1 MAGHTGNG
9 ALSRPGAIDL
19 NFTGSRP
26 THRAGKHAPWRG
38 CAVVVIAL
46 AASLSAACRPVAV
59 VNALSPSAH
68 YERFADKAY
77 GGAPRQQLDLYRPV
91 AEAPDAPVVIFFYG
105 NGWREAS
112 RADFEFVASSLTQ
125 AGIVV
130 IIPDY
135 RAYPEV
141 AFPAFVEDGAA
152 AVAWAARNIDGL
164 AEGARPL
171 FLMGHSA
178 GAQIAALLALD
189 ARYLGRLDTPAP
201 PIAGFIGL
209 SGPYDFLPLEPGY
222 LEDVFPEDTRAAS
235 QPIAFV
241 SARAPRSLLIH
252 GTSDRRVLP
261 EHSERLAAALE
272 AEGVPVTLKFYDG
285 TGHARVVA
293 ALAPPLQ
300 FIAGTMADCI
310 AFIDAE

>member
-1 MAGHTGNG
+1 MTGQG
-9 ALSRPGAIDL
+9 GKRAL
-19 NFTGSRP
+19 
-26 THRAGKHAPWRG
+26 WRG
-38 CAVVVIAL
+38 CVTVVIA
-46 AASLSAACRPVAV
+46 AAAALSAACRPVAV

-68 YERFADKAY
+68 YERFADIAY

-91 AEAPDAPVVIFFYG
+91 AEAPDAPLVIFFYG

-112 RADFEFVASSLTQ
+112 KSDFEFVASALTQ
-125 AGIVV
+125 AGFVV
-130 IIPDY
+130 IVPDY

-141 AFPAFVEDGAA
+141 TFPAFVEDGAG
-152 AVAWAARNIDGL
+152 AVMWAAHNIDGL
-164 AEGARPL
+164 ADDTRPL

-178 GAQIAALLALD
+178 GAQIAALLAFD
-189 ARYLGRLDTPAP
+189 EKYLAGPDGSAP
-201 PIAGFIGL
+201 PIAGFLGL
-209 SGPYDFLPLEPGY
+209 AGPYDFLPLDPGY
-222 LEDVFPEDTRAAS
+222 MEEVFPEDSRPQS

-272 AEGVPVTLKFYDG
+272 SAGVPVTSKFYDG
-285 TGHARVVA
+285 AGHARVVA

-300 FIAGTMADCI
+300 FIADTMADSI
-310 AFIDAE
+310 AFIEAE

>member
-1 MAGHTGNG
+1 MSCSNDDLPDRGARWGVAVAFAAALVAG
-9 ALSRPGAIDL
+9 
-19 NFTGSRP
+19 
-26 THRAGKHAPWRG
+26 
-38 CAVVVIAL
+38 
-46 AASLSAACRPVAV
+46 CRPVTV

-68 YERFADKAY
+68 YVRLADSAY
-77 GGAPRQQLDLYRPV
+77 GGEPRQRLDLYSPV
-91 AEAPDAPVVIFFYG
+91 NEAPDAPVVVFFYG

-112 RADFEFVASSLTQ
+112 KADFEFVASSLTR

-130 IIPDY
+130 VVPDY
-135 RAYPEV
+135 RTYPEV
-141 AFPAFVEDGAA
+141 AFPIFVEDGARV
-152 AVAWAARNIDGL
+152 VAWAVGNLAGL
-164 AEGARPL
+164 AEGERPL

-189 ARYLGRLDTPAP
+189 ERYLDGIEAP
-201 PIAGFIGL
+201 PAAGFIGL

-222 LEDVFPEDTRAAS
+222 MEDLFPEDTRAAS

-241 SARAPRSLLIH
+241 SARAPRTLLIH

-285 TGHARVVA
+285 TGHTRVIA

-300 FIAGTMADCI
+300 FIAGTMADTI
-310 AFIDAE
+310 AFIESE